1 MWSESLKTHGLPIE
15 MYGWMMFTEVFNEEG
30 IEPKGPCLS
39 IPLST
44 AKELTDEQLLELRE
58 WFIKNAS
65 AIEREHT
72 PSFMRGG
79 DSERGDA
86 KFKYVKR
93 KPQKGYVY
101 LAAADNGTYKIGL
114 SKEPLRRIEKLGV
127 TLPYALEVAHLFPTD
142 DMYTSE
148 NILHERFSDKRL
160 DGEWF
165 ELDAD
170 DVELIK
176 SIENGADLDD

>member
-1 MWSESLKTHGLPIE
+1 MWSESLKTYGLPIE

-72 PSFMRGG
+72 PSFMRG
-79 DSERGDA
+79 DRERGVHEFGQA
-86 KFKYVKR
+86 KH
-93 KPQKGYVY
+93 KPKTGYVY
-101 LAAADNGTYKIGL
+101 LLLADNGVYKIGA
-114 SKEPLRRIEKLGV
+114 SENPKRRGRELGIK
-127 TLPYALEVAHLFPTD
+127 LPYALVQVHLIPTD
-142 DMYTSE
+142 DMVTTE
-148 NILHERFSDKRL
+148 QILHGWFAEKRL

-176 SIENGADLDD
+176 TIENGADLDG